1 MHLEF
6 GLDWGNAI
14 GYECPKANHCSPLRD
29 YQQFN
34 DIQLVHLYKL
44 SPVKYTL
51 GKIKYY
57 ICGEKK
63 NYNHKKV
70 IRIFGLLHM
79 NRRIG
84 VGSG

>member
-14 GYECPKANHCSPLRD
+14 GFECPKANHCSPLRD

-57 ICGEKK
+57 I
-63 NYNHKKV
+63 
-70 IRIFGLLHM
+70 
-79 NRRIG
+79 
-84 VGSG
+84 